1 MNRDLKNLISFGVA
15 VLALLMFGLII
26 KFKEQVIYYSRIF
39 LIIVLVV
46 MGAVAVVWIFI
57 KSINIIYNIK
67 YYFRKK
73 KDNKIFWQK
82 IKDEKNIKQA
92 PKQNIKKHYY
102 VNKHYNKKISEKV
115 NNSSQKNFNKSL
127 HKKHQP
133 TWEARKLGHLLKDY
147 YNWDIEF
154 EKNDGHKHIDI
165 AIDKAKTYIEV
176 DGQHHANNKMQA
188 LTDLK
193 RDYYSLED
201 QFITIRI
208 HNCLIKDYTTRKETA
223 KLLNMRLKK
232 RCSQLNAT
240 T

>member
-15 VLALLMFGLII
+15 VLALLIFGLII
-26 KFKEQVIYYSRIF
+26 KFKEQTIYYSRIF
-39 LIIVLVV
+39 LIIVLVGI
-46 MGAVAVVWIFI
+46 GAVAVVWIFI
-57 KSINIIYNIK
+57 KSINIFYNIK

-73 KDNKIFWQK
+73 KDNENFLKK
-82 IKDEKNIKQA
+82 IKGEKNIKQTQ
-92 PKQNIKKHYY
+92 KQDVKKYY
-102 VNKHYNKKISEKV
+102 CV
-115 NNSSQKNFNKSL
+115 NKSL
-127 HKKHQP
+127 HRKHQP
-133 TWEARKLGHLLKDY
+133 TWEARKLGHLLKNY

-165 AIDKAKTYIEV
+165 AINKAKTYIEV

-193 RDYYSLED
+193 RDSYSLED